1 MPKTPARSIKGTLPT
16 ATYTNKGLVQGKGS
30 NKTQQYLAGLPAT
43 DPGHQAFYREA
54 LNDIASPL
62 DGKPMTYGGL
72 QTALAG
78 PSRAALLDAYAA
90 RNKMPRVTADQMQQM
105 EFDAANTRMLAR
117 GAANP
122 GAYAFPDAADA
133 ARRAP
138 STAQAIAHGNYAAA
152 DNASNAAVQA
162 QRFADIAGQQNV
174 MAAPGMAV
182 RVVRGVAPAAAPV
195 RVIRGN
201 VASR

>member
-1 MPKTPARSIKGTLPT
+1 MPDPKRTIAGSLPT
-16 ATYTNKGLVQGKGS
+16 ATYSNKGLVQGKGS
-30 NKTQQYLAGLPAT
+30 NKTEQYLAGLPAT

-54 LNDIASPL
+54 LNDIPHPL
-62 DGKPMTYGGL
+62 TGQPMTYGGL
-72 QTALAG
+72 QQALAG
-78 PSRAALLDAYAA
+78 PQRAAMLDAYAA
-90 RNKMPRVTADQMQQM
+90 HNKMPRVTADQMQQA
-105 EFDAANTRMLAR
+105 EFNSANTRMLAR

-122 GAYAFPDAADA
+122 GTLAFPDAADV

-152 DNASNAAVQA
+152 DNASNATVQA

-182 RVVRGVAPAAAPV
+182 RLMRGAPAAPARTIPGTIAT
-195 RVIRGN
+195 R
-201 VASR
+201 